1 MFEKENANS
10 PEIMEEKKL
19 ERKKTDLK
27 KLIFLFLPLALIYL
41 YDYIGN
47 WAIEHLYLFMD
58 LFRLPFEWLD
68 NRPAFLDAF
77 SAIILSIVFYLLY
90 LKLFSEKKK
99 ELSLTVWKGI
109 FFGIVI
115 GFGVGGLSS
124 IWLNFVDFLSV
135 KIPGLGN
142 QLESFSGLY
151 DDLESGPYIW
161 TFLAIV
167 AIGPLVEEILF
178 RGLIFRSFE
187 EVTDIP
193 WFPLLFSGLMFGIWH
208 GSFIQGVYTASMGI
222 ILGYFMKKSRS
233 LLYVVVAH
241 AINNLNGTL
250 PPLLNTDLNNTIMN
264 LLSYLCI
271 IPMFCILFYLHKKGL
286 KEQTIKEEF
295 KIEENMAAESTVES

>member
-19 ERKKTDLK
+19 KRKKTDLK

-90 LKLFSEKKK
+90 RRLFSEKKK

-124 IWLNFVDFLSV
+124 I
-135 KIPGLGN
+135 
-142 QLESFSGLY
+142 
-151 DDLESGPYIW
+151 
-161 TFLAIV
+161 
-167 AIGPLVEEILF
+167 
-178 RGLIFRSFE
+178 
-187 EVTDIP
+187 
-193 WFPLLFSGLMFGIWH
+193 
-208 GSFIQGVYTASMGI
+208 
-222 ILGYFMKKSRS
+222 
-233 LLYVVVAH
+233 
-241 AINNLNGTL
+241 
-250 PPLLNTDLNNTIMN
+250 
-264 LLSYLCI
+264 
-271 IPMFCILFYLHKKGL
+271 
-286 KEQTIKEEF
+286 
-295 KIEENMAAESTVES
+295 